1 MIDIEAST
9 GKWVACRWAK
19 RKIMRGTV
27 PSDRELLDCF
37 VRERDSAAF
46 RNLVVRHGP
55 AVLQVCRGVLQDP
68 HEAED
73 AFQATFLVLVR
84 KAPSIEDPEALGGW
98 LRGVAYR
105 TAVRSRSSAWRRRVI
120 ERAVADMSPGEN
132 SRQELAPELRQMIR
146 EELDRLPD
154 SYRQPLI
161 LCYLEGLTHLEA
173 ASRLGWPVGTV
184 KTRLVR
190 GRRLMRE
197 RLDRRGAGLG
207 AGLLLW
213 LLNPS
218 RAAAVPQSLLESTV
232 RVMTLGAGGRRAA
245 LESKFAG
252 AFRMAEATPGSAIGL
267 KVHLLWP
274 ALALTAILLGFTG
287 STALGVHRR
296 PMPEVDPTTL
306 PSNLTDVLNVD
317 CS

>member
-1 MIDIEAST
+1 
-9 GKWVACRWAK
+9 
-19 RKIMRGTV
+19 MRGTV
-27 PSDRELLDCF
+27 ASDSELLDCF
-37 VRERDSAAF
+37 IRERDSAAF

-84 KAPSIEDPEALGGW
+84 KAPSIQDPDALGGW

-105 TAVRSRSSAWRRRVI
+105 TAVRSRCGAARRRVI
-120 ERAVADMSPGEN
+120 ERTLAGMSPGEH
-132 SRQELAPELRQMIR
+132 SSPELAPELRQTIR

-154 SYRQPLI
+154 SYRQPLT
-161 LCYLEGLTHLEA
+161 LCYLEGLTHQEA
-173 ASRLGWPVGTV
+173 ANRLGWPVGTV
-184 KTRLVR
+184 KARLVR

-197 RLDRRGAGLG
+197 RLDRRGASLG

-218 RAAAVPQSLLESTV
+218 RAAAVPEPLLESTL
-232 RVMTLGAGGRRAA
+232 RVMTLSARGRRAA
-245 LESKFAG
+245 LEPKFAG
-252 AFRMAEATPGSAIGL
+252 ALRMAEATLGVAIGL
-267 KVHLLWP
+267 KARWLWP
-274 ALALTAILLGFTG
+274 VLVVTAILLGLTG
-287 STALGVHRR
+287 STAFAFHGRLV
-296 PMPEVDPTTL
+296 PEVDPTTL
-306 PSNLTDVLNVD
+306 PSNLTDVLNVE